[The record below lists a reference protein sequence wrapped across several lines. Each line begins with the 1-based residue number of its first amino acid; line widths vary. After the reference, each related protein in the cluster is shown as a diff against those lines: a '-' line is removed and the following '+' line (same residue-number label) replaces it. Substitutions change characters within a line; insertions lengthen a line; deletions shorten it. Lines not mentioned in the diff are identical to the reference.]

1 MVELLAVFITI
12 MFSYGIYSL
21 MSEGDTENDPVGD
34 IDSRFIGKMIRFFLM
49 FIFSIFTIV
58 IVGYNLF

>member
-21 MSEGDTENDPVGD
+21 MSESNTEDDPVGN
-34 IDSRFIGKMIRFFLM
+34 IDSRFIKKMISFFLM

-58 IVGYNLF
+58 IVSHNIL

>member
-21 MSEGDTENDPVGD
+21 MSENTEDDPVGN
-34 IDSRFIGKMIRFFLM
+34 IDSRFIKKMISFFLM

-58 IVGYNLF
+58 VVGYNFF

>member
-21 MSEGDTENDPVGD
+21 MSESNTEDDSVGN
-34 IDSRFIGKMIRFFLM
+34 IDSRFIKKMISFFLM

-58 IVGYNLF
+58 IVGYNFF